1 MANRK
6 SSITAELNLSG
17 QAGFRSGLRSAADE
31 ARKLGAALRSAV
43 PAPDITK
50 TQVFKDNEYRKKNA
64 ANLTAYLEGEEKKRA
79 DAAIKENNRIA
90 IAERKSRMVG
100 GQRFDHL
107 QGTMFEGGRGGQ
119 SGKAGRGNAYGVGV
133 AYNAIQDM
141 VQGGPAAIA
150 NNIPQIIELVAKSPM
165 LKVLGVAAAAAAAGY
180 GLVKVAQYAY
190 SETDAG
196 NEDIS
201 AKNYAKGRAEA
212 DRKKFERENKMS
224 AQKSKDIAAAGRQT
238 QENFGG
244 VINQEIAQ
252 VNQNYQ
258 LGEGPAIVAEKLQA
272 TKLKGIK
279 DDEERVNALAEQ
291 EKQAVRAAY
300 ERNAQR
306 IHKILQVAAQEEV
319 NAKSEYDQLKA
330 DKATIPQ
337 SAKTQQ
343 DMNRELEI
351 DEKMIGVKKRM
362 DDSIATMA
370 RVQEDYNEVKQQG
383 IEVELKQAEIDEQR
397 KNDLADLTDETKR
410 LAAAEYERF
419 SNEWD
424 AEQKRQAAA
433 KKKEE
438 KAQKKAADEEKDRQ
452 SIRDRLTGEE
462 ELLNMSPR
470 KRAKAERELKKTKAI
485 EELQKKGFGP
495 AEAASMA
502 ERGIKLEEA
511 NDQSRP
517 KRIRGAGF
525 GRDDASR
532 DRRTTFSALEDLE
545 AFQPVTGKERK
556 TIKGAGSKDE
566 DKKSGTNDKPE
577 SSTDPI
583 VQGLAR
589 VEKAIREGNPN
600 ATERGRPTSSRT
612 STA

>member
-1 MANRK
+1 MER
-6 SSITAELNLSG
+6 
-17 QAGFRSGLRSAADE
+17 QAKVNQARME
-31 ARKLGAALRSAV
+31 ALGPMGGGGGS
-43 PAPDITK
+43 
-50 TQVFKDNEYRKKNA
+50 
-64 ANLTAYLEGEEKKRA
+64 RA
-79 DAAIKENNRIA
+79 
-90 IAERKSRMVG
+90 
-100 GQRFDHL
+100 
-107 QGTMFEGGRGGQ
+107 RGGGGG
-119 SGKAGRGNAYGVGV
+119 SSYGLGV
-133 AYNAIQDM
+133 YYNAIQDL

-196 NEDIS
+196 NADIS

-279 DDEERVNALAEQ
+279 NDEERVNKLADQ
-291 EKQAVRAAY
+291 EKQAVQAAY
-300 ERNAQR
+300 DRNSMR
-306 IHKILQVAAQEEV
+306 INKILQVAAQEEA
-319 NAKSEYDQLKA
+319 NAKLEYDQLKA
-330 DKATIPQ
+330 DLESIPQ
-337 SAKTQQ
+337 TAKTQQ
-343 DMNRELEI
+343 DMNRELEAN
-351 DEKMIGVKKRM
+351 EKMIGVKKRM
-362 DDSIATMA
+362 EDSISRMA
-370 RVQEDYNEVKQQG
+370 KVQEDYNEVKQQG
-383 IEVELKQAEIDEQR
+383 IEIELKQAEIDQQR
-397 KNDLADLTDETKR
+397 KNDLDELADKNKQLE
-410 LAAAEYERF
+410 
-419 SNEWD
+419 D
-424 AEQKRQAAA
+424 AETERYIRNLDNEIKQQEADR
-433 KKKEE
+433 KKKA
-438 KAQKKAADEEKDRQ
+438 KAKEKAADEEKDRQ

-511 NDQSRP
+511 NDPSRSR
-517 KRIRGAGF
+517 RIRGAGY

-556 TIKGAGSKDE
+556 TIKGAGNKDQ

-577 SSTDPI
+577 SAADAI
-583 VQGLAR
+583 VQGLAK

-600 ATERGRPTSSRT
+600 ATERGRPTSTRT

>member
-1 MANRK
+1 MANRT
-6 SSITAELNLSG
+6 SSITAALKLSG
-17 QAGFRSGLRSAADE
+17 QAEFKSGLSQIGME
-31 ARKLGAALRSAV
+31 ANKLGKTLREMKPITFDGGANQAKKAWALTEEHQRAHHRVMERQAKLNKGRMEALGLGGMGSAGS
-43 PAPDITK
+43 T
-50 TQVFKDNEYRKKNA
+50 
-64 ANLTAYLEGEEKKRA
+64 RA
-79 DAAIKENNRIA
+79 
-90 IAERKSRMVG
+90 
-100 GQRFDHL
+100 
-107 QGTMFEGGRGGQ
+107 RGGGGG
-119 SGKAGRGNAYGVGV
+119 SSYGLGVG
-133 AYNAIQDM
+133 YNAIQDL

-150 NNIPQIIELVAKSPM
+150 NNIPQIIALVAKSPM

-244 VINQEIAQ
+244 VVNQEIAQ

-279 DDEERVNALAEQ
+279 NDEERVNKLADQ
-291 EKQAVRAAY
+291 EKQAVQAAY
-300 ERNAQR
+300 DRNSMR
-306 IHKILQVAAQEEV
+306 INKILQVAAQEEA
-319 NAKSEYDQLKA
+319 NAKLEYDQLKA
-330 DKATIPQ
+330 DLESIPQ
-337 SAKTQQ
+337 TAKTQQ
-343 DMNRELEI
+343 DMNRELEAN
-351 DEKMIGVKKRM
+351 EKMIGVKKRM
-362 DDSIATMA
+362 EDSISRMA
-370 RVQEDYNEVKQQG
+370 KVQEDYNEVKQQG
-383 IEVELKQAEIDEQR
+383 IEVELKQAEIDQQR
-397 KNDLADLTDETKR
+397 KNDLDELADKNKQLE
-410 LAAAEYERF
+410 
-419 SNEWD
+419 D
-424 AEQKRQAAA
+424 AETEKYIRNLDNEIKQQEADR
-433 KKKEE
+433 KKKA
-438 KAQKKAADEEKDRQ
+438 KAKEKAADEEKDRQ

-495 AEAASMA
+495 EEAASMA

-511 NDQSRP
+511 NDPSRSR
-517 KRIRGAGF
+517 RIRGAGF

-556 TIKGAGSKDE
+556 TIKGAGNKDQ

-577 SSTDPI
+577 SAADAI
-583 VQGLAR
+583 VQGLAK

-600 ATERGRPTSSRT
+600 ATERGRPTSTRT

>member
-6 SSITAELNLSG
+6 SSITAELKLAG
-17 QAGFRSGLRSAADE
+17 QAQFKSGLAQIGAEGS
-31 ARKLGAALRSAV
+31 KLGKTLREIKVISFDGGANQAKKAFELTEQHQRAHHRVLERQAKVNQARMEALG
-43 PAPDITK
+43 P
-50 TQVFKDNEYRKKNA
+50 
-64 ANLTAYLEGEEKKRA
+64 
-79 DAAIKENNRIA
+79 
-90 IAERKSRMVG
+90 MG
-100 GQRFDHL
+100 GA
-107 QGTMFEGGRGGQ
+107 GG
-119 SGKAGRGNAYGVGV
+119 GKAGRGNSYGLAVG
-133 AYNAIQDM
+133 YNAIQDL
-141 VQGGPAAIA
+141 VQGGPAALA
-150 NNIPQIIELVAKSPM
+150 NNIPQIIEMVAKSPM

-212 DRKKFERENKMS
+212 DRKKFEREKKEADTRS
-224 AQKSKDIAAAGRQT
+224 TAIAAAGRQN
-238 QENFGG
+238 QESFGG
-244 VINQEIAQ
+244 VIDQEVGQITR
-252 VNQNYQ
+252 NYQ
-258 LGEGPAIVAEKLQA
+258 LGEGSAIVAEKLQR

-279 DDEERVNALAEQ
+279 DDEQRINALADQ
-291 EKQAVRAAY
+291 EKQAVQAAY
-300 ERNAQR
+300 DRNNRR
-306 IHKILQVAAQEEV
+306 INQILQVAVQEEASARRAYQENKAVLDGITKGALNPQDERIKEQAQQKEIGIQKRMKDAQDRLTQAQE
-319 NAKSEYDQLKA
+319 
-330 DKATIPQ
+330 
-337 SAKTQQ
+337 
-343 DMNRELEI
+343 
-351 DEKMIGVKKRM
+351 
-362 DDSIATMA
+362 DSN
-370 RVQEDYNEVKQQG
+370 QVKQQG
-383 IEVELKQAEIDEQR
+383 AEIDGRQAEIDEQR

-470 KRAKAERELKKTKAI
+470 KRAKAERELKKTKDI

-495 AEAASMA
+495 EEAASMA

-511 NDQSRP
+511 NDPSRSR
-517 KRIRGAGF
+517 RIRGAGY

-556 TIKGAGSKDE
+556 TIKGAGNKDQ

-577 SSTDPI
+577 SAADAI
-583 VQGLAR
+583 VQGLAK